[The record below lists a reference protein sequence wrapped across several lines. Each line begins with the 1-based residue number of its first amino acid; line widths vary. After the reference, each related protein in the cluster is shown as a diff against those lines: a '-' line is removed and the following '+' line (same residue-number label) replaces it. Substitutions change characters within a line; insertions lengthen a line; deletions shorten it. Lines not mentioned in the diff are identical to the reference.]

1 MNDTHAAETG
11 TSPDREH
18 PATGLRLYLAVA
30 AALGVFTMAS
40 FAVNQLVAR
49 GAFEPHV
56 GFLVI
61 LGVAV
66 CKALLVGA
74 FFMHLK
80 SDWGKLYF
88 LLVPAFLLAAVL
100 VVGLLPDMVIAW
112 LREPPG
118 LP

>member
-1 MNDTHAAETG
+1 MNETHAAE
-11 TSPDREH
+11 PH
-18 PATGLRLYLAVA
+18 PEGGHAGTGLRLYLVVA
-30 AALGVFTMAS
+30 AALGVFTRAS
-40 FAVNQLVAR
+40 FAGNHLVTSR
-49 GAFEPHV
+49 VIEPHV
-56 GFLVI
+56 GFTII

-74 FFMHLK
+74 FFMHL
-80 SDWGKLYF
+80 SFDWGKLYF

>member
-1 MNDTHAAETG
+1 MNETHAAE
-11 TSPDREH
+11 PH
-18 PATGLRLYLAVA
+18 PEGGHAGPGLRLYLAVA
-30 AALGVFTMAS
+30 VALGVFTLAS

-49 GAFEPHV
+49 KVFEPHV
-56 GFLVI
+56 GFTVI

-66 CKALLVGA
+66 CKAFLVGA
-74 FFMHLK
+74 FFMHL
-80 SDWGKLYF
+80 SFDWRKLYF
-88 LLVPAFLLAAVL
+88 LLVPAALLAAVL